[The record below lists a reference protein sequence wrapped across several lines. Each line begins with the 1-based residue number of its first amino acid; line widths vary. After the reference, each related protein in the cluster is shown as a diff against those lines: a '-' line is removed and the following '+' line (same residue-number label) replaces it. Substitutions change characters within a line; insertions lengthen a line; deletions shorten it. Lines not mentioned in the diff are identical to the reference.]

1 MSLIKFGDIFFCK
14 YLYMMAEKYSSLV
27 LPSDFF
33 EMEKLIKSNKIKLM
47 DQIVSS
53 IGYAINNNLQAVEV
67 FNFEES
73 DYIVVL
79 DHTSFEENLENIY
92 DFYISQELYENCS
105 KILSLKQKL
114 NKKHEQKK
122 RHQSKGTSKRKN

>member
-122 RHQSKGTSKRKN
+122 RYESKGTSKRKN

>member
-53 IGYAINNNLQAVEV
+53 IGYAITNNLQAVEV

>member
-1 MSLIKFGDIFFCK
+1 
-14 YLYMMAEKYSSLV
+14 MMAEKYSSLV

-122 RHQSKGTSKRKN
+122 RHESKGTSKRKN

>member
-53 IGYAINNNLQAVEV
+53 IGYAITNNLQAVEV

-79 DHTSFEENLENIY
+79 DYTSFEENLENIY

>member
-79 DHTSFEENLENIY
+79 DYTSFEENLENIY